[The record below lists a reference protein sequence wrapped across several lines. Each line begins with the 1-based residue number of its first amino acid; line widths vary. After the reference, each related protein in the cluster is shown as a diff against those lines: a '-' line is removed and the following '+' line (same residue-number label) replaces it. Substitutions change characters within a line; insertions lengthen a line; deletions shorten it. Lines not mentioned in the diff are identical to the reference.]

1 MGDAEFEGGGSV
13 TWAVTNSDGES
24 GGGNKNKCTG
34 KDKDPKGVDGS
45 FAVIANGKLMF
56 MLPATNGNAIQ
67 VLWGPDSSATASA
80 TSATTARTTKS
91 TAKKTTRSRT

>member
-13 TWAVTNSDGES
+13 TWEVTNSDGES
-24 GGGNKNKCTG
+24 GGGDKYKCKG

-56 MLPATNGNAIQ
+56 TLPATKGNAIQ
-67 VLWGPDSSATASA
+67 VLWGPDSSVTTSARPTTSARATA
-80 TSATTARTTKS
+80 
-91 TAKKTTRSRT
+91 AKKKTRSRA

>member
-13 TWAVTNSDGES
+13 TWAVTNSDGET
-24 GGGNKNKCTG
+24 GGGDKYKCKG

-56 MLPATNGNAIQ
+56 TLPATKGNAIQ
-67 VLWGPDSSATASA
+67 VLWGPDSSVTQSASPA
-80 TSATTARTTKS
+80 TSARATA
-91 TAKKTTRSRT
+91 AKKKTRSRT